1 MLGVDTRTYARMS
14 TPGSSRPMT
23 PVVRYPAGQ
32 ITPHGAYHILKGDIP
47 TVKLRA
53 DDANF
58 LRAGGLNL
66 LPGPQGLLL

>member
-1 MLGVDTRTYARMS
+1 
-14 TPGSSRPMT
+14 MT

-53 DDANF
+53 YDANF